1 MVAMSPSPWRACL
14 VALEQ
19 LELLGGGARGHLE
32 PLQQRVGAPDLAQRA
47 VGLERGDRNAD
58 RDAGLAG
65 RAHRRIGDVVAAAEA
80 GARQPVVQ
88 RVRVGAGDL
97 GHDLALG
104 PAGQIGAGQGGGRVE
119 ELRPARRFVAHA
131 YGDPPCMFQEPRPPV
146 NAPLRRWART
156 TTRPLA
162 RSCSVRWRTVNSA
175 NSSSRPV
182 VASVR

>member
-1 MVAMSPSPWRACL
+1 MSPSPWRACL
-14 VALEQ
+14 IALEQ
-19 LELLGGGARGHLE
+19 LELLSRGARGHLE
-32 PLQQRVGAPDLAQRA
+32 AFQQRVGAPDLSQRA
-47 VGLERGDRNAD
+47 VGLEAGDRDTD

-65 RAHRRIGDVVAAAEA
+65 RAHRRVGDVVAAAET

-97 GHDLALG
+97 GDDLALG
-104 PAGQIGAGQGGGRVE
+104 PSCQIGAGQGGRRVE
-119 ELRPARRFVAHA
+119 ELRPARGSVGHA

-146 NAPLRRWART
+146 NAAVCKRWART

-162 RSCSVRWRTVNSA
+162 RSCNVRWRTVNSA

-182 VASVR
+182 VARVR